1 MDHVIIFALL
11 EIHMPIYEYRCNDC
25 ESKFSV
31 LNRSFS
37 EIKDPVCGECS
48 STSVIRIISQDRVIT
63 SWNDFMKDLPSWET
77 MTDFDQDD
85 PASAADMM
93 RRIKDL
99 SGTDIGMEGE
109 ELTARMD
116 AMDMMTDVD

>member
-1 MDHVIIFALL
+1 
-11 EIHMPIYEYRCNDC
+11 MPIYEYRCNDC

-37 EIKDPVCGECS
+37 EIKEPVCGECA
-48 STSVIRIISQDRVIT
+48 STSVIRIISQVRVIT

-85 PASAADMM
+85 PGSAADMM
-93 RRIKDL
+93 RSIKDL